1 MLNQLTPED
10 HQVAI
15 KAIDQAKDNHTFLL
29 DVTMPTSKANTGG
42 LVGVL
47 RLAVGAKVILVINI
61 DVSDGLVNGSL
72 GTVSGIITTGSQVT
86 TILVKFNSDRVGVAA
101 IQKSHYRQ
109 DYPDS
114 VSITRHEAMF
124 RIGRDKT
131 VEASRAQFPLVLSW
145 ATTIHKVQGLTLDH
159 IVVDMKGGRFG
170 AGQAY
175 VAFSRVKSLNSLFI
189 KNFEAK
195 YIKTSS
201 KVDSGMERLTS
212 NPLPHAHDLT
222 ITKYIYR
229 YNKDSRTELC
239 YQFLAV

>member
-1 MLNQLTPED
+1 
-10 HQVAI
+10 
-15 KAIDQAKDNHTFLL
+15 
-29 DVTMPTSKANTGG
+29 MPTSKANTGG

-47 RLAVGAKVILVINI
+47 RLAVGAKVILGINI

-101 IQKSHYRQ
+101 IQKSHCRQ

-145 ATTIHKVQGLTLDH
+145 ATTIHKVQGLTLDQ

-201 KVDSGMERLTS
+201 KVDSEMER
-212 NPLPHAHDLT
+212 
-222 ITKYIYR
+222 
-229 YNKDSRTELC
+229 
-239 YQFLAV
+239 